1 MDFERGSCQGCH
13 GFPCLEEHA
22 PEAGFSKAKG
32 RKMEDWDFL
41 HHCGEEGQGNGI
53 LLFSLLSPPSVIRP
67 NLSVLPLQ
75 IPEGSQLL
83 GWARDA
89 AFPGSRI
96 LGGQEWASRGLQVP
110 RAGGSS
116 WSISQGGRVVEKS
129 LGEEK
134 GRERRKRRV
143 ERKVRV
149 ALPSS
154 QPRAKQWSGPASQK
168 AGQSPREHRS
178 PLTFSGS
185 FPSSGFVPVAGS
197 GTRHNSFPAGAPC
210 LPRAS
215 KANHWCLMKKHLL
228 NRRQQDGAQLGQ
240 AMGGGQQCFPPSA
253 PHRSQRSARCL
264 HLQWGWISF
273 FFIIYIYG
281 KPDFHPL

>member
-1 MDFERGSCQGCH
+1 MVSLARRSTLGRQDSAKRRGEKWRTGIFFTTVVGKDREMASFC
-13 GFPCLEEHA
+13 FP
-22 PEAGFSKAKG
+22 
-32 RKMEDWDFL
+32 R
-41 HHCGEEGQGNGI
+41 
-53 LLFSLLSPPSVIRP
+53 SLLPLSSVLI
-67 NLSVLPLQ
+67 LSVLPLQ

-96 LGGQEWASRGLQVP
+96 LGGQGWASQGLQVP

-154 QPRAKQWSGPASQK
+154 QPRAKQWSSPVSQK

-178 PLTFSGS
+178 PPDLFWLLPQLRVCPSCWKWNEAQFS
-185 FPSSGFVPVAGS
+185 
-197 GTRHNSFPAGAPC
+197 PC
-210 LPRAS
+210 WGPMS
-215 KANHWCLMKKHLL
+215 
-228 NRRQQDGAQLGQ
+228 AQ
-240 AMGGGQQCFPPSA
+240 S
-253 PHRSQRSARCL
+253 
-264 HLQWGWISF
+264 
-273 FFIIYIYG
+273 
-281 KPDFHPL
+281 